1 MKTLPLLLAL
11 AIACAHADA
20 LFTDPVASKNGLA
33 WLNTETRAATT
44 LTLTRNPDGGE
55 TIAVIPSGGT
65 VGVLFV
71 DDGGHFLVKT
81 PFGITGWAQARAG
94 EDSGETFPA
103 LKHRHDERLGLDLHY
118 HPELG
123 SPLNKHY
130 YYDEIEPDTPAPG
143 LPQESALDD
152 RPPVYE
158 IYDRLL
164 DTAFVRG
171 GARYHMD
178 CTVSLSGQ
186 HYCIFLPVRE
196 GKIRRTGV
204 AALPGQT
211 FYLPGNG
218 HIYSDVDD
226 SGVRYYRLRQKW
238 ALENGEMREIE
249 QPYHYLGLA
258 SHYRGILKADDGTHD
273 SKTPLRLLD
282 RVDGKKTVA
291 KIAAGDAVRILLAD
305 PHQPCAKEAQL
316 ANGSI
321 CTDLWL
327 LIQSKDGKTGWV
339 KINYQRDTP
348 DFEGLHGLAG

>member
-11 AIACAHADA
+11 AAASAHAEA
-20 LFTDPVASKNGLA
+20 LFTDPVANKNGFA
-33 WLNTETRAATT
+33 WLNSETRAATT
-44 LTLTRNPDGGE
+44 LTLTRNPDGGD
-55 TIAVIPSGGT
+55 TIAVIPAGDSIT
-65 VGVLFV
+65 ALLRNA
-71 DDGGHFLVKT
+71 DGHILAKT
-81 PFGITGWAQARAG
+81 PFGITGWAQAQAG

-103 LKHRHDERLGLDLHY
+103 LALRHDDALNLDLYY

-123 SPLNKHY
+123 KPQNNHY
-130 YYDEIEPDTPAPG
+130 YYSDAEPDTPAPG

-152 RPPVYE
+152 RPPAYE

-249 QPYHYLGLA
+249 QPYHYLNLA
-258 SHYRGILKADDGTHD
+258 SHYRGILKTDDGTRD
-273 SKTPLRLLD
+273 TKTPLHLLD
-282 RVDGKKTVA
+282 QVDGKKTVA
-291 KIAAGDAVRILLAD
+291 KIAAGEAVRVLLAD

-316 ANGSI
+316 ADGSL

>member
-11 AIACAHADA
+11 AAASAHAEA
-20 LFTDPVASKNGLA
+20 LFTDPIASKNSFA
-33 WLNTETRAATT
+33 WLNSETRAATT
-44 LTLTRNPDGGE
+44 LTLTRNPDGGD
-55 TIAVIPSGGT
+55 TIAVIPAGDSIT
-65 VGVLFV
+65 ALLRNA
-71 DDGGHFLVKT
+71 DGHILAKT
-81 PFGITGWAQARAG
+81 PFGITGWAQAQAG

-103 LKHRHDERLGLDLHY
+103 LALRHDDALNLDLYY

-123 SPLNKHY
+123 KPQNNHY
-130 YYDEIEPDTPAPG
+130 YYSDAEPDTPAPG

-152 RPPVYE
+152 RPPAYE

-249 QPYHYLGLA
+249 QPYHYLNLA
-258 SHYRGILKADDGTHD
+258 SHYRGILKTDDGTRAC
-273 SKTPLRLLD
+273 ST
-282 RVDGKKTVA
+282 GWTAKKPWRKSRQA
-291 KIAAGDAVRILLAD
+291 K
-305 PHQPCAKEAQL
+305 PCASSSPTRTSPAPKKPNWRTA
-316 ANGSI
+316 ASAPTCGCSSRAR
-321 CTDLWL
+321 TA
-327 LIQSKDGKTGWV
+327 K
-339 KINYQRDTP
+339 P
-348 DFEGLHGLAG
+348 AG